1 MNARGPANWKPAE
14 LTMNSTIPTKM
25 TTRSN
30 DVSVRARSTGA
41 TSSETMARSSR
52 TAIPHPFQ
60 PRDEAADESR
70 GSRRPYLTEAVR
82 NVATPRPAVKPSY
95 HRGGPA
101 LARGERPQG
110 PVREA
115 DVTTELLVVGGERQR
130 AAESG
135 TLNVIEPGTGAPMA
149 EVAEA
154 GPEDA
159 RRAVDVAL
167 RAFEEGP
174 WPRTSATERGRVLLR
189 ASVLVRERL
198 EDLAR
203 LEARNV
209 GKPIGD
215 ARDEIGIVA
224 DTLEYWGGAANK
236 ILGETVPVQD
246 PGLDVTLREPVG
258 VCALITPWN
267 FPLVIATWKIAP
279 ALACGNTIIVKPA
292 SYTPLS
298 ALRLAD
304 ILVEAGLPPGAI
316 SVLPGPGSAVGNAL
330 VTAPRVNKVG
340 FTGSTEVGSK
350 IMALAARN
358 ITRVSLE
365 LGGKSA
371 NVVFADA
378 DMDTAI
384 ERSVWSV
391 FGNTGQDCC
400 ARSRVFVEQS
410 AYDDVVAAMA
420 KRTDELRVGPPLA
433 EETELGPMISAGQR
447 ETSLEYL
454 EIGQKEGARLVTG
467 GDIPQGAGGEGGFY
481 LRPAVLADVRNDTRV
496 AQEEIFGPVACLIP
510 FDTEKEA
517 IRLANETEYGLSGS
531 IWTRDLGRA
540 IRVAKAIRT
549 GVISVNSSHSVH
561 TEAPFGGYKRSGI
574 GREMGMHAVNL
585 YTEVKNV
592 YFSEA

>member
-1 MNARGPANWKPAE
+1 
-14 LTMNSTIPTKM
+14 M
-25 TTRSN
+25 T
-30 DVSVRARSTGA
+30 
-41 TSSETMARSSR
+41 SE
-52 TAIPHPFQ
+52 H
-60 PRDEAADESR
+60 
-70 GSRRPYLTEAVR
+70 LVL
-82 NVATPRPAVKPSY
+82 
-95 HRGGPA
+95 GGKRVP
-101 LARGERPQG
+101 
-110 PVREA
+110 
-115 DVTTELLVVGGERQR
+115 
-130 AAESG
+130 AAEGKTFS
-135 TLNVIEPGTGAPMA
+135 VIEPGKGFPFA
-149 EVAEA
+149 EVADA
-154 GPEDA
+154 GIEDVE
-159 RRAVDVAL
+159 RAVQVAYQ
-167 RAFEEGP
+167 AFEEGR
-174 WPRTSATERGRVLLR
+174 WPRLSATERGRILLK
-189 ASVLVRERL
+189 AADLVRERQ
-198 EDLAR
+198 EDIAVI
-203 LEARNV
+203 EARNA
-209 GKPIGD
+209 GKPIRD
-215 ARDEIGIVA
+215 ARDEVGLVA
-224 DTLEYWGGAANK
+224 NTLEYWGGAANK
-236 ILGETVPVQD
+236 IFGGTVPVQD

-298 ALRLAD
+298 VLRLAD
-304 ILVEAGLPPGAI
+304 ILLEAGLPPETM
-316 SVLPGPGSAVGNAL
+316 SVLPGPGSSVGNAL
-330 VTAPRVNKVG
+330 VGDPRVSKVG

-378 DMDTAI
+378 DMDTAV

-400 ARSRVFVEQS
+400 ARSRVFVERS

-420 KRTDELRVGPPLA
+420 KRTDELKVGPPLE

-454 EIGQKEGARLVTG
+454 EIGLKEGARLVTG
-467 GDIPQGAGGEGGFY
+467 GDIPQVAGGEGGFY

-510 FDTEKEA
+510 FDTEEEA

-540 IRVAKAIRT
+540 IRVAGEGHPDR
-549 GVISVNSSHSVH
+549 GHQ
-561 TEAPFGGYKRSGI
+561 R
-574 GREMGMHAVNL
+574 
-585 YTEVKNV
+585 
-592 YFSEA
+592 

>member
-1 MNARGPANWKPAE
+1 M
-14 LTMNSTIPTKM
+14 
-25 TTRSN
+25 
-30 DVSVRARSTGA
+30 
-41 TSSETMARSSR
+41 
-52 TAIPHPFQ
+52 
-60 PRDEAADESR
+60 
-70 GSRRPYLTEAVR
+70 
-82 NVATPRPAVKPSY
+82 
-95 HRGGPA
+95 
-101 LARGERPQG
+101 
-110 PVREA
+110 
-115 DVTTELLVVGGERQR
+115 TTELLVLGGESRP
-130 AAESG
+130 AAEG
-135 TLNVIEPGTGAPMA
+135 KTFAVIEPGTGAPMT

-159 RRAVDVAL
+159 RRAVDVAI
-167 RAFEEGP
+167 RAFEQGP
-174 WPRTSATERGRVLLR
+174 WPKTSATVRGRVLLR
-189 ASVLVRERL
+189 ASTLVRERL
-198 EDLAR
+198 EDLSR
-203 LEARNV
+203 LEARNA
-209 GKPIGD
+209 GKPIRD

-236 ILGETVPVQD
+236 IFGETVPIQD

-267 FPLVIATWKIAP
+267 FPLVISTWKIAP
-279 ALACGNTIIVKPA
+279 ALACGNTIVVKPA

-298 ALRLAD
+298 VLRLAE
-304 ILVEAGLPPGAI
+304 ILVEAGLPAEAI

-330 VTAPRVNKVG
+330 VTDTRVNKVG
-340 FTGSTEVGSK
+340 FTGSTDVGSK

-371 NVVFADA
+371 NLVFADA
-378 DMDTAI
+378 DMDTAV
-384 ERSVWSV
+384 ERSVWAV

-400 ARSRVFVEQS
+400 ARSRVFVERS

-420 KRTDELRVGPPLA
+420 KRTDELRVGPPLE

-467 GDIPQGAGGEGGFY
+467 GDIPQVAGAEGGFY

-510 FDTEKEA
+510 FDTEEDA

-549 GVISVNSSHSVH
+549 GVVSVNSSHSVH

-574 GREMGMHAVNL
+574 GREMGMHAVSL

-592 YFSEA
+592 YFSQT

>member
-1 MNARGPANWKPAE
+1 M
-14 LTMNSTIPTKM
+14 
-25 TTRSN
+25 
-30 DVSVRARSTGA
+30 
-41 TSSETMARSSR
+41 
-52 TAIPHPFQ
+52 
-60 PRDEAADESR
+60 
-70 GSRRPYLTEAVR
+70 
-82 NVATPRPAVKPSY
+82 
-95 HRGGPA
+95 
-101 LARGERPQG
+101 
-110 PVREA
+110 
-115 DVTTELLVVGGERQR
+115 TTELLVVGGERR
-130 AAESG
+130 PAADDK
-135 TLNVIEPGTGAPMA
+135 TFTVIEPGTGAPMA

-159 RRAVDVAL
+159 RRAVDTAV
-167 RAFEEGP
+167 RAFDEGQ
-174 WPRTSATERGRVLLR
+174 WPRTSATARGRVLLR

-198 EDLAR
+198 EHLAW
-203 LEARNV
+203 LEARNA

-215 ARDEIGIVA
+215 ARGEIAIVA

-236 ILGETVPVQD
+236 IFGETVPIQD

-258 VCALITPWN
+258 VCVLITPWN

-279 ALACGNTIIVKPA
+279 ALACGNTIVVKPA
-292 SYTPLS
+292 SFTPLS
-298 ALRLAD
+298 VLALAE
-304 ILVEAGLPPGAI
+304 ILVEAGLPPEAM

-330 VTAPRVNKVG
+330 VTDPRVNKVG

-400 ARSRVFVEQS
+400 ARSRVFVERP
-410 AYDDVVAAMA
+410 AYDDFVAAMA
-420 KRTDELRVGPPLA
+420 KRTEELKVGLPLDEG
-433 EETELGPMISAGQR
+433 TDLGPMISAGQR

-454 EIGQKEGARLVTG
+454 EIGQKEGARLVNG
-467 GDIPQGAGGEGGFY
+467 GEIPEVPGGEGGFY
-481 LRPAVLADVRNDTRV
+481 LRPAVLADVRNDMRV
-496 AQEEIFGPVACLIP
+496 AREEIFGPVACVIP
-510 FDTEKEA
+510 FDSEEEA
-517 IRLANETEYGLSGS
+517 VRLANETDYGLSGS

-549 GVISVNSSHSVH
+549 GTISVNSAHSVH

-574 GREMGMHAVNL
+574 GREMGMHAANL

>member
-1 MNARGPANWKPAE
+1 M
-14 LTMNSTIPTKM
+14 I
-25 TTRSN
+25 
-30 DVSVRARSTGA
+30 
-41 TSSETMARSSR
+41 
-52 TAIPHPFQ
+52 
-60 PRDEAADESR
+60 
-70 GSRRPYLTEAVR
+70 
-82 NVATPRPAVKPSY
+82 
-95 HRGGPA
+95 
-101 LARGERPQG
+101 
-110 PVREA
+110 
-115 DVTTELLVVGGERQR
+115 TELLVVGGERR
-130 AAESG
+130 TAAEDK
-135 TLNVIEPGTGAPMA
+135 TFTVIEPGTGAPMA

-159 RRAVDVAL
+159 GRAVDTAV
-167 RAFEEGP
+167 RAFDTGP
-174 WPRTSATERGRVLLR
+174 WPRMPATARGRVLLR

-203 LEARNV
+203 LEARNA

-236 ILGETVPVQD
+236 IFGETVPIQD

-258 VCALITPWN
+258 VCVLITPWN
-267 FPLVIATWKIAP
+267 FPLVISTWKIAP
-279 ALACGNTIIVKPA
+279 ALACGNTIVVKPA

-298 ALRLAD
+298 VLRLAE
-304 ILVEAGLPPGAI
+304 ILVEAGLPPDAI

-330 VTAPRVNKVG
+330 VTDPRVNKVG

-378 DMDTAI
+378 DMDKAV
-384 ERSVWSV
+384 ERSVWAV

-400 ARSRVFVEQS
+400 ARSRVFVERS
-410 AYDDVVAAMA
+410 AYDDFVAAMA
-420 KRTDELRVGPPLA
+420 KRTDELKVGPPLE
-433 EETELGPMISAGQR
+433 EETDLGPMISAGQR

-467 GDIPQGAGGEGGFY
+467 GEIPEVAGGEGGFY

-496 AQEEIFGPVACLIP
+496 AQEEIFGPVACVIP
-510 FDTEKEA
+510 FDTEEEVV
-517 IRLANETEYGLSGS
+517 RLANETEYGLSGS

-561 TEAPFGGYKRSGI
+561 IEAPFGGYKRSGI

>member
-1 MNARGPANWKPAE
+1 M
-14 LTMNSTIPTKM
+14 
-25 TTRSN
+25 
-30 DVSVRARSTGA
+30 
-41 TSSETMARSSR
+41 
-52 TAIPHPFQ
+52 
-60 PRDEAADESR
+60 
-70 GSRRPYLTEAVR
+70 
-82 NVATPRPAVKPSY
+82 
-95 HRGGPA
+95 
-101 LARGERPQG
+101 
-110 PVREA
+110 
-115 DVTTELLVVGGERQR
+115 TTELLVVGGERR
-130 AAESG
+130 PAAEDN
-135 TLNVIEPGTGAPMA
+135 TFAVIEPGTGAPMA

-159 RRAVDVAL
+159 RRAVDVAV
-167 RAFEEGP
+167 RAFDEGA
-174 WPRTSATERGRVLLR
+174 WPRTSATPRGRVLLR
-189 ASVLVRERL
+189 ASAMVRDRL
-198 EDLAR
+198 EDLAE

-209 GKPIGD
+209 GKPIRD

-236 ILGETVPVQD
+236 IFGETVPIQD

-267 FPLVIATWKIAP
+267 FPLVISTWKIAP
-279 ALACGNTIIVKPA
+279 ALACGNTIVVKPA

-298 ALRLAD
+298 VLRLAE
-304 ILVEAGLPPGAI
+304 ILIEAGLPPEAI

-330 VTAPRVNKVG
+330 VTDPRVNKVG

-378 DMDTAI
+378 DIDTAV

-400 ARSRVFVEQS
+400 ARSRVFVERP
-410 AYDDVVAAMA
+410 AYDDFVAAMA
-420 KRTDELRVGPPLA
+420 KRTDELRVGPPLD

-467 GDIPQGAGGEGGFY
+467 GEIPQVAGGEGGFY

-510 FDTEKEA
+510 FDTEEEA

-592 YFSEA
+592 YFSES

>member
-1 MNARGPANWKPAE
+1 
-14 LTMNSTIPTKM
+14 
-25 TTRSN
+25 
-30 DVSVRARSTGA
+30 
-41 TSSETMARSSR
+41 MA
-52 TAIPHPFQ
+52 
-60 PRDEAADESR
+60 
-70 GSRRPYLTEAVR
+70 
-82 NVATPRPAVKPSY
+82 
-95 HRGGPA
+95 
-101 LARGERPQG
+101 
-110 PVREA
+110 
-115 DVTTELLVVGGERQR
+115 TELLVLGGEGRP
-130 AAESG
+130 AAEG
-135 TLNVIEPGTGAPMA
+135 KTFAVIEPGTGAPMSD
-149 EVAEA
+149 VAEA

-159 RRAVDVAL
+159 RRAVDVAV
-167 RAFEEGP
+167 RAFDEGP
-174 WPRTSATERGRVLLR
+174 WPRTSATLRGRVLLL
-189 ASVLVRERL
+189 ASVIVRDRL

-209 GKPIGD
+209 GKPIRD

-236 ILGETVPVQD
+236 IFGETVPIQD

-267 FPLVIATWKIAP
+267 FPLVISTWKIAP
-279 ALACGNTIIVKPA
+279 ALACGNTIVVKPA

-298 ALRLAD
+298 VLRLAE
-304 ILVEAGLPPGAI
+304 ILVEAGLPPEAI

-330 VTAPRVNKVG
+330 VTDPRVNKVG

-371 NVVFADA
+371 NLVFADA
-378 DMDTAI
+378 DMNTAI

-400 ARSRVFVEQS
+400 ARSRVLVERS

-420 KRTDELRVGPPLA
+420 KRTDELRVGRPLE

-467 GDIPQGAGGEGGFY
+467 GEIPEVAGGEGGFY
-481 LRPAVLADVRNDTRV
+481 LRPAVMADVRNDTRV

-510 FDTEKEA
+510 FDTEEEA

-540 IRVAKAIRT
+540 IRVAKAVRT

>member
-1 MNARGPANWKPAE
+1 M
-14 LTMNSTIPTKM
+14 
-25 TTRSN
+25 
-30 DVSVRARSTGA
+30 
-41 TSSETMARSSR
+41 
-52 TAIPHPFQ
+52 
-60 PRDEAADESR
+60 
-70 GSRRPYLTEAVR
+70 
-82 NVATPRPAVKPSY
+82 
-95 HRGGPA
+95 
-101 LARGERPQG
+101 
-110 PVREA
+110 
-115 DVTTELLVVGGERQR
+115 TTELLVVGGERQP
-130 AAESG
+130 AAEDR
-135 TLNVIEPGTGAPMA
+135 TFAVIEPGTGAPMA

-159 RRAVDVAL
+159 RRAVDVAV
-167 RAFEEGP
+167 RAFEVGP
-174 WPRTSATERGRVLLR
+174 WPRTPATLRGRVLLR
-189 ASVLVRERL
+189 ASAMVREGL

-203 LEARNV
+203 LEARNA

-236 ILGETVPVQD
+236 IFGETVPIQD
-246 PGLDVTLREPVG
+246 PGLDVTIREPVG
-258 VCALITPWN
+258 VCVLITPWN
-267 FPLVIATWKIAP
+267 FPLVISTWKIAP
-279 ALACGNTIIVKPA
+279 ALACGNTIVVKPA

-298 ALRLAD
+298 VLRLAE
-304 ILVEAGLPPGAI
+304 ILVEAGLPPDAI

-330 VTAPRVNKVG
+330 VTDPRVNKVG

-378 DMDTAI
+378 DMDKAV
-384 ERSVWSV
+384 ERSVWAV

-400 ARSRVFVEQS
+400 ARSRVFVERS
-410 AYDDVVAAMA
+410 AYDDFVAAMA
-420 KRTDELRVGPPLA
+420 KRTDELKVGPPLE
-433 EETELGPMISAGQR
+433 EETDLGPMISAGQR
-447 ETSLEYL
+447 DTSLEYL

-467 GDIPQGAGGEGGFY
+467 GEIPEVAGGEGGFY

-510 FDTEKEA
+510 FDTEEEA

-561 TEAPFGGYKRSGI
+561 TEAPFGGYKHSGI

>member
-1 MNARGPANWKPAE
+1 
-14 LTMNSTIPTKM
+14 
-25 TTRSN
+25 
-30 DVSVRARSTGA
+30 
-41 TSSETMARSSR
+41 MA
-52 TAIPHPFQ
+52 A
-60 PRDEAADESR
+60 
-70 GSRRPYLTEAVR
+70 
-82 NVATPRPAVKPSY
+82 
-95 HRGGPA
+95 
-101 LARGERPQG
+101 
-110 PVREA
+110 
-115 DVTTELLVVGGERQR
+115 ELLVLGGERTP
-130 AAESG
+130 AAENG
-135 TLNVIEPGTGAPMA
+135 TFAVIEPGTGAPMA

-203 LEARNV
+203 VEARNV

-224 DTLEYWGGAANK
+224 NTLEYWGGAANK
-236 ILGETVPVQD
+236 IFGETVPVQD

-298 ALRLAD
+298 VLRVAD
-304 ILVEAGLPPGAI
+304 ILLEAGLPPEAV
-316 SVLPGPGSAVGNAL
+316 SVLPGPGSSVGNAL
-330 VTAPRVNKVG
+330 VGDPRVAKVG
-340 FTGSTEVGSK
+340 FTGSTEVGST
-350 IMALAARN
+350 IMAMAARN

-378 DMDTAI
+378 DMDHAL
-384 ERSVWSV
+384 ERSVWAV
-391 FGNTGQDCC
+391 FANTGQDCC
-400 ARSRVFVEQS
+400 ARSRVFVERP
-410 AYDDVVAAMA
+410 AYDGFVAAMA
-420 KRTDELRVGPPLA
+420 RRTDELRVGPPLD
-433 EETELGPMISAGQR
+433 EETDLGPMISAGQR
-447 ETSLEYL
+447 QTSLDYL

-467 GDIPQGAGGEGGFY
+467 GEIPQVVGGENGYY
-481 LRPAVLADVRNDTRV
+481 LRPAVLADARNDMRV
-496 AQEEIFGPVACLIP
+496 AQDEIFGPVVCVIP
-510 FDTEKEA
+510 FDSEEEA
-517 IRLANETEYGLSGS
+517 IRLANDTQYGLSGS
-531 IWTRDLGRA
+531 IWTRDIGRA
-540 IRVAKAIRT
+540 IRVSKGIRT

-592 YFSEA
+592 FFSEA

>member
-1 MNARGPANWKPAE
+1 M
-14 LTMNSTIPTKM
+14 
-25 TTRSN
+25 
-30 DVSVRARSTGA
+30 
-41 TSSETMARSSR
+41 
-52 TAIPHPFQ
+52 
-60 PRDEAADESR
+60 
-70 GSRRPYLTEAVR
+70 
-82 NVATPRPAVKPSY
+82 
-95 HRGGPA
+95 
-101 LARGERPQG
+101 
-110 PVREA
+110 
-115 DVTTELLVVGGERQR
+115 TTELLVVGGERR
-130 AAESG
+130 LAAENG
-135 TLNVIEPGTGAPMA
+135 TFDVIEPGTGSMMA

-224 DTLEYWGGAANK
+224 NTLEYWGGAANK
-236 ILGETVPVQD
+236 IFGETVPVQD

-258 VCALITPWN
+258 VCALISPWN
-267 FPLVIATWKIAP
+267 FPLVIANWKISP

-298 ALRLAD
+298 VLRLAD
-304 ILVEAGLPPGAI
+304 ILLEAGLPPEAM
-316 SVLPGPGSAVGNAL
+316 SVLPGPGSSVGNAL
-330 VTAPRVNKVG
+330 VGDPRVAKVG

-350 IMALAARN
+350 IMAMAARN

-378 DMDTAI
+378 GMDQAV

-400 ARSRVFVEQS
+400 ARTRLFVERS
-410 AYDDVVAAMA
+410 AYEGFVDAMA
-420 KRTDELRVGPPLA
+420 RRTNELTVGPPLD
-433 EETELGPMISAGQR
+433 EKTDLGPMISAGQR
-447 ETSLEYL
+447 QTSLDYL
-454 EIGQKEGARLVTG
+454 ELGQKEGARLVTG
-467 GDIPQGAGGEGGFY
+467 GEIPEVAGGENGFY
-481 LRPAVLADVRNDTRV
+481 LRPAVLADARNDMRV
-496 AQEEIFGPVACLIP
+496 SQDEIFGPVVCVIP
-510 FDTEKEA
+510 FDTEEEA
-517 IRLANETEYGLSGS
+517 IRMANDTQYGLSGS

-540 IRVAKAIRT
+540 IRVSKGIRT

-592 YFSEA
+592 FFSES

>member
-1 MNARGPANWKPAE
+1 
-14 LTMNSTIPTKM
+14 M
-25 TTRSN
+25 TT
-30 DVSVRARSTGA
+30 
-41 TSSETMARSSR
+41 E
-52 TAIPHPFQ
+52 Q
-60 PRDEAADESR
+60 
-70 GSRRPYLTEAVR
+70 
-82 NVATPRPAVKPSY
+82 
-95 HRGGPA
+95 
-101 LARGERPQG
+101 
-110 PVREA
+110 
-115 DVTTELLVVGGERQR
+115 LVVGGERR
-130 AAESG
+130 SAAEDK
-135 TLNVIEPGTGAPMA
+135 TFTVIEPGTGAAMA

-159 RRAVDVAL
+159 RMAVDTAV
-167 RAFEEGP
+167 RAFDEGL
-174 WPRTSATERGRVLLR
+174 WPRTSATARGRVLLR

-209 GKPIGD
+209 GKPIND
-215 ARDEIGIVA
+215 ARDEMGIVA

-236 ILGETVPVQD
+236 IFGETIPIQD
-246 PGLDVTLREPVG
+246 AGLDVTLREPVG

-279 ALACGNTIIVKPA
+279 ALACGNTIVVKPA
-292 SYTPLS
+292 SFTPLS
-298 ALRLAD
+298 VLKMAE
-304 ILVEAGLPPGAI
+304 ILVEAGLPPEAM

-330 VTAPRVNKVG
+330 VTDPRVNKVG

-384 ERSVWSV
+384 ERSVWAV

-400 ARSRVFVEQS
+400 ARSRIFVEHP
-410 AYDDVVAAMA
+410 AYDDFVAAMA
-420 KRTDELRVGPPLA
+420 KRTDELKVGPPLQ
-433 EETELGPMISAGQR
+433 EETDLGPMISAGQR
-447 ETSLEYL
+447 DTSLEYL

-467 GDIPQGAGGEGGFY
+467 GEIPQIAGGENGFY

-496 AQEEIFGPVACLIP
+496 AQEEIFGPVACVIP
-510 FDTEKEA
+510 FDTEEEA

-531 IWTRDLGRA
+531 VWTRDVGRA

-585 YTEVKNV
+585 YTEVKNI

>member
-1 MNARGPANWKPAE
+1 M
-14 LTMNSTIPTKM
+14 
-25 TTRSN
+25 
-30 DVSVRARSTGA
+30 
-41 TSSETMARSSR
+41 
-52 TAIPHPFQ
+52 
-60 PRDEAADESR
+60 
-70 GSRRPYLTEAVR
+70 
-82 NVATPRPAVKPSY
+82 
-95 HRGGPA
+95 
-101 LARGERPQG
+101 
-110 PVREA
+110 
-115 DVTTELLVVGGERQR
+115 TTELLVLGGEGRP
-130 AAESG
+130 AADG
-135 TLNVIEPGTGAPMA
+135 RTFGVIEPGTGTSMA

-159 RRAVDVAL
+159 RRAVDVAV
-167 RAFEEGP
+167 RAFDEGP
-174 WPRTSATERGRVLLR
+174 WPRTSATVRGRVLLR
-189 ASVLVRERL
+189 ASTLVRERL

-203 LEARNV
+203 LEARNA
-209 GKPIGD
+209 GKPIRD

-236 ILGETVPVQD
+236 IFGETVPIQD

-267 FPLVIATWKIAP
+267 FPLVISTWKIAP
-279 ALACGNTIIVKPA
+279 ALACGNTIVVKPA

-298 ALRLAD
+298 VLRLAE
-304 ILVEAGLPPGAI
+304 ILVEAGLPAEAI

-330 VTAPRVNKVG
+330 VTDPRVNKVG
-340 FTGSTEVGSK
+340 FTGSTEVGSR

-378 DMDTAI
+378 DMDTAV

-400 ARSRVFVEQS
+400 ARSRVFVERS
-410 AYDDVVAAMA
+410 AYDDVIAAMA

-467 GDIPQGAGGEGGFY
+467 GDIPQVAGGEDGFY

-510 FDTEKEA
+510 FDTEEEA

-592 YFSEA
+592 YFSEGS